1 MIALL
6 YEIDLRPH
14 HLQDGQYIESSLY
27 ETWKS
32 TSLEVS
38 ITDLTET
45 FTART

>member
-1 MIALL
+1 MITLL
-6 YEIDLRPH
+6 YEMDLRSH

-38 ITDLTET
+38 STTEAS
-45 FTART
+45 TART